1 MEATMTHPR
10 KSKLALAIKIY
21 LDVTWWICLIAI
33 VPLVLILLFFL
44 FAQIEEP
51 VEMRVLARFQ
61 LTGSALAA
69 APAAGPA
76 ETGQVRGQGLLRIPQ
91 VDKTALV
98 LQFLGAI
105 VVLAVVLYVLRHLR
119 ALLRSVR
126 EGRPFDPRNARRI
139 RDVGLAVVG
148 CNLLAP
154 IAKYAVG
161 KVVLDG
167 VRLPGVVLKPPLDFQ
182 PDGLFLGLAILVL
195 AEVFHR
201 ASLLQQD
208 QNLTV

>member
-1 MEATMTHPR
+1 MEATMTQPR
-10 KSKLALAIKIY
+10 TSKLALAIKIY
-21 LDVTWWICLIAI
+21 LDVAWWACLIAI
-33 VPLVLILLFFL
+33 VPLVLMLPVFL
-44 FAQIEEP
+44 FAQVEEP
-51 VEMRVLARFQ
+51 VEMGVLARFQ

-69 APAAGPA
+69 APAAGPV
-76 ETGQVRGQGLLRIPQ
+76 ETVQVRGQGLLRIPQ
-91 VDKTALV
+91 DDKTALF
-98 LQFLGAI
+98 LQILAVI

-126 EGRPFDPRNARRI
+126 EGRPFEPGNARRI

-148 CNLLAP
+148 WNLLAP
-154 IAKYAVG
+154 VAKYAVG

-167 VRLPGVVLKPPLDFQ
+167 VRLPGVALKPPLDFQ
-182 PDGLFLGLAILVL
+182 PDGLFLGLSILVL
-195 AEVFHR
+195 AEVFRR